1 MRRRLEDQATRD
13 IGPYKYAHRFAM
25 GGMAEVYRALWPQSA
40 GGDRAVVIKRLRPE
54 LNEDPEQRR
63 MFEDELTLGSRIDH
77 GNVVRVLDHGVDDGV
92 PYLVLEYVFGVDLW
106 RLCRGLTARGAQL
119 PVSLAVWIATELLSG
134 LEAVHAVTDAQ
145 GAPLHVV
152 HRDVSPSNVFLSVHG
167 EVKLGDLGIARAA
180 LRGGPGRGPRAKGK
194 LGYLSPEQ
202 VSGKTIDQ
210 RADVFGAAVVLA
222 ELLLGRPLFS
232 GATEISVL
240 LAIRDGDVSPIRA
253 RAAKLPGGLAQVVLD
268 GLERERERRTES
280 ARELREALLPYVDE
294 PEADLRRALGQRV
307 VAELDEPTESQR
319 GALAQTIEKDA
330 AWFERETPAA
340 PATPVPD
347 EQETYD
353 VHRGDEPVGAFT
365 LGELLG
371 AIATGHVEATDRVA
385 PRSGGEVRAVSAI
398 PHLAR
403 NLPISTRTPTVR
415 RRTRMAQTSEL
426 YDLSRRSMLSVLV
439 DALVTEENGLLL
451 CESGPVRK
459 EVYLENGAPC
469 FVSSNQPTELLGE
482 SLVAKGALARE
493 ELDMA
498 LAVMPRFEGRLG
510 ETLVALGLVD
520 AVDVFMHISEQV
532 RDKLLELFTWT
543 EGHVAL
549 YRDVDRP
556 ERGFPLAPDPW
567 ELLEDGALRCIEEGV
582 ATIPETKNAVL
593 SRTELE
599 LPLPPRLVELATT
612 CAAPRS
618 IDELDRM
625 AAHPERERA
634 RALVLIEAGILRWR
648 GAPEA
653 S

>member
-1 MRRRLEDQATRD
+1 MRPKLEQETTRD
-13 IGPYKYAHRFAM
+13 IGPYRFAHRFAV

-40 GGDRAVVIKRLRPE
+40 GGDRAVVIKRLRAE

-63 MFEDELTLGSRIDH
+63 MFEHELTLGQRIDH
-77 GNVVRVLDHGVDDGV
+77 PNVVGVLDHGLDEGV

-106 RLCRGLTARGAQL
+106 RLCRGLTGRGERL
-119 PVSLAVWIATELLSG
+119 PVPLAVWIATELLAG

-180 LRGGPGRGPRAKGK
+180 LRGPPGRGARAKGK

-202 VSGKTIDQ
+202 VSGKEVDQ
-210 RADVFGAAVVLA
+210 RADVFSAAVVLA

-240 LAIRDGDVSPIRA
+240 LAIRDGDVSALRA
-253 RAAKLPGGLAQVVLD
+253 RIRKLPAGLGDVVLE
-268 GLERERERRTES
+268 GLERARERRIPT
-280 ARELREALLPYVDE
+280 ARELRERLLPFVED
-294 PEADLRRALGQRV
+294 PVADLQRELGQRV
-307 VAELDEPTESQR
+307 VSEMDETSASQR

-330 AWFERETPAA
+330 AWFERETPPA
-340 PATPVPD
+340 PPTPVPD
-347 EQETYD
+347 AQETYD
-353 VHRGDEPVGAFT
+353 VARGTEPIGAFK

-371 AIATGHVEATDRVA
+371 AIATGQVEPNDRVA
-385 PRSGGEVRAVSAI
+385 PRSGGEIRSVSSI

-403 NLPISTRTPTVR
+403 HLPISTRTPTVR
-415 RRTRMAQTSEL
+415 RRTRMAETSEL
-426 YDLSRRSMLSVLV
+426 YDLTGRSMLSVLT
-439 DALVTEENGLLL
+439 DALVAREDGLLL
-451 CESGPVRK
+451 CERGPIRK
-459 EVYLENGAPC
+459 EVYLERGAPC

-482 SLVAKGALARE
+482 QLVAKGALARE

-520 AVDVFMHISEQV
+520 AVDVFMHISDQV

-549 YRDVDRP
+549 YRNVERP
-556 ERGFPLAPDPW
+556 DRGFPLAPDPW
-567 ELLEDGALRCIEEGV
+567 ELLEEGAARRLEAGLDDLDRS
-582 ATIPETKNAVL
+582 KNTVL
-593 SRTELE
+593 SRTDLELE
-599 LPLPPRLVELATT
+599 LPPRLAHLATA

-625 AAHPERERA
+625 AAEPARERA
-634 RALVLIEAGILRWR
+634 RLLVLIEAGILRWR
-648 GAPEA
+648 GVPET